1 MFKCILCSKEFANFN
16 SFSQHFKREHNIDY
30 KKYFDT
36 YIEPNDNHLCPI
48 CKLRQRKFF
57 KGKYR
62 KTCCSKEC
70 RDKCIV
76 KTCVENN
83 GVPNN
88 FLVKDKNGKQKR
100 NKTMLEKHGHEYNL
114 QRPEILKIYQEGFEK
129 KWGAKTPFES
139 KKWLETNNY
148 VNPMKTEEGRSLC
161 KQNYLKNK
169 RKHVKR
175 FKYENEF
182 FDSSWELAYYIWLK
196 DHNVK
201 FIHEPFNLKYIFE
214 GKSFDYLPDFKVGNE
229 IIEIKGLHFFE
240 NYNPSGKMINPY
252 DRTED
257 AKYEAKHQCMIENHV
272 KIITDCSVYIEYVKN
287 NYGKDYLEKYRKK

>member
-1 MFKCILCSKEFANFN
+1 MFKCKLCGKEFANFN
-16 SFSQHFKREHNIDY
+16 SFVQHFKREHKIDY

-62 KTCCSKEC
+62 KTCCTKEC

-76 KTCVENN
+76 KTCIENN

-88 FLVKDKNGKQKR
+88 FLVKDKNGKPKR
-100 NKTMLEKHGHEYNL
+100 NKTMLNHYGYEYNL

-129 KWGAKTPFES
+129 KWGSKTPFES
-139 KKWLETNNY
+139 KKWHKLY
-148 VNPMKTEEGRSLC
+148 NPMKTKEGR
-161 KQNYLKNK
+161 LKNK
-169 RKHVKR
+169 NSYFKNRKKHVKR
-175 FKYENEF
+175 FKFENEY

-196 DHNVK
+196 DHNIE
-201 FIHEPFNLKYIFE
+201 FTHEPFKLKYIFKE
-214 GKSFDYLPDFKVGNE
+214 ETFCYLPDFKIGDDIV
-229 IIEIKGLHFFE
+229 EIKGLHFFE
-240 NYNPSGKMINPY
+240 NHNPNGKMINPY

-257 AKYEAKHQCMIENHV
+257 DKYEAKHQCMIENNV
-272 KIITDCSVYIEYVKN
+272 KIITDCSVYIEYIETM
-287 NYGKDYLEKYRKK
+287 YGKNYLETFRRKR